1 MIPYTFAQ
9 VVFFFLIYCVMGW
22 VIESTYV
29 SIKSHKLINRGF
41 MRGPVI
47 PIYGLGALT
56 LRLTCLSVIK
66 YPVLVFITGM
76 ISCTILEYVAGMIME
91 AVFKIRYWDYS
102 NQPLNINGY
111 VCMGTSLS
119 WGALGLLLNY
129 VIHRPVEYLATT
141 MSYSL
146 LLVLTVT
153 GSTIFIVDLT
163 LAFKAAF
170 DVRAFVEG
178 LNRAKGELSL
188 MQKRLDVMVAYMNDS
203 IGDTKDRAF
212 EKLDNWSEGIEQKME
227 QLSDGFGNRISVMS
241 DGIEKA
247 FLKIKD
253 GIASLPDSMKEEF
266 YEIKGKF
273 TVNDEKR
280 KEKAFFRDFYRRG
293 LFEGNPS
300 LSSRL
305 FKDEVEE
312 IKDSILGA
320 KKGKKQSKEN
330 RSDSDDKAV

>member
-22 VIESTYV
+22 IIESTYV
-29 SIKSHKLINRGF
+29 SITKHKFINRGF

-56 LRLTCLSVIK
+56 LRLTCITVLK
-66 YPVLVFITGM
+66 YPVLVFFTGM
-76 ISCTILEYVAGMIME
+76 ISCTILEYIAGMIME
-91 AVFKIRYWDYS
+91 AVFKIRYWDYT

-153 GSTIFIVDLT
+153 GSAIFIVDLT

-188 MQKRLDVMVAYMNDS
+188 IQKRLDVMVAYINDS

-227 QLSDGFGNRISVMS
+227 QISDGFGDRISVMS

-253 GIASLPDSMKEEF
+253 GIASLPDNMKEEF
-266 YEIKGKF
+266 FELKGRF
-273 TVNDEKR
+273 ASDNEKR
-280 KEKAFFRDFYRRG
+280 KERTFFRDFYRRG

-300 LSSRL
+300 LSSRV
-305 FKDEVEE
+305 FKTEVEE
-312 IKDSILGA
+312 LKDDILA
-320 KKGKKQSKEN
+320 EKKKSK
-330 RSDSDDKAV
+330 DKEK

>member
-1 MIPYTFAQ
+1 MIPYSFVQ

-29 SIKSHKLINRGF
+29 SIKDRKLINRGF

-56 LRLTCLSVIK
+56 LRLTCLTVIK
-66 YPVLVFITGM
+66 YPVLVFFTGM
-76 ISCTILEYVAGMIME
+76 ISCTILEYVAGMLME
-91 AVFKIRYWDYS
+91 AIFKIRYWDYTK
-102 NQPLNINGY
+102 QPLNINGY

-129 VIHRPVEYLATT
+129 VIHRPIEYVVTT
-141 MSYSL
+141 MKYPVML
-146 LLVLTVT
+146 AIVVT
-153 GSTIFIVDLT
+153 GSVIFIADLT

-178 LNRAKGELSL
+178 LNRAKDELAV
-188 MQKRLDVMVAYMNDS
+188 MQKRLDVMVAYVNDS
-203 IGDTKDRAF
+203 IGGTK
-212 EKLDNWSEGIEQKME
+212 EKAIEKIDNWSDGIEQKME
-227 QLSDGFGNRISVMS
+227 RLSDGFDNRISVMS

-247 FLKIKD
+247 FLKIK
-253 GIASLPDSMKEEF
+253 GSVTSLPDSMKEEF
-266 YEIKGKF
+266 YELKAKF
-273 TVNDEKR
+273 FTNEEKR
-280 KEKAFFRDFYRRG
+280 KEKTFFKDFYRRG

-300 LSSRL
+300 LSSRF

-312 IKDSILGA
+312 IKDDLLNS
-320 KKGKKQSKEN
+320 KKDKKE
-330 RSDSDDKAV
+330 DKAV

>member
-56 LRLTCLSVIK
+56 LRLTCLTVLK
-66 YPVLVFITGM
+66 YPVLVFFTGM

-91 AVFKIRYWDYS
+91 AVFKIRYWDYT

-153 GSTIFIVDLT
+153 GSAIFIVDLT

-188 MQKRLDVMVAYMNDS
+188 MQKRLDVMVAYINDS

-227 QLSDGFGNRISVMS
+227 QISDGFGDRISVMS

-247 FLKIKD
+247 FLKIKE
-253 GIASLPDSMKEEF
+253 GIASLPDNMKEEF
-266 YEIKGKF
+266 FELKGRF
-273 TVNDEKR
+273 ASDNEKR
-280 KEKAFFRDFYRRG
+280 KERTFFRDFYRRG

-300 LSSRL
+300 LSSRV
-305 FKDEVEE
+305 FKTEVEE
-312 IKDSILGA
+312 LKDDILA
-320 KKGKKQSKEN
+320 EKKKSK
-330 RSDSDDKAV
+330 DKEK